1 MNDRE
6 IKMPKEAATIFLL
19 YGVGNFFSIISN
31 TLITNKSGE
40 MAASVIIKVFLLGV
54 TNLLMSSALFS
65 KNYNNKLILSSAS
78 LMIPTVFSLFFVV
91 NTPLVFH
98 IIFCL
103 LLTAFTYIM
112 VKMPETPIREE
123 IVKFRFI
130 IPLFQA
136 LLFIISST
144 QLIQQLY
151 YENSIISLIPSVLSL
166 ITSFLPI
173 ICYIFLVNW
182 LADPYKK

>member
-1 MNDRE
+1 MDDRA
-6 IKMPKEAATIFLL
+6 INIPKEAATIFLL
-19 YGVGNFFSIISN
+19 YGIGNFFSIISN
-31 TLITNKSGE
+31 TLITNKTEE
-40 MAASVIIKVFLLGV
+40 MTTAVIVKIFLLGV
-54 TNLLMSSALFS
+54 TNLLMSSTLFS
-65 KNYNNKLILSSAS
+65 KKYNNKIILTSAL
-78 LMIPTVFSLFFVV
+78 LMIPSVFSLFFTV
-91 NTPLVFH
+91 NTLLICH

>member
-1 MNDRE
+1 MDDRA
-6 IKMPKEAATIFLL
+6 IKRPKEAATIFLL

-31 TLITNKSGE
+31 TLIPNKSEE
-40 MAASVIIKVFLLGV
+40 MTTSVIIKIFLLGV
-54 TNLLMSSALFS
+54 TNLFMGSALFS
-65 KNYNNKLILSSAS
+65 KNYNNKLILAS
-78 LMIPTVFSLFFVV
+78 LLLMLPSMFSLIFTV
-91 NTPLVFH
+91 NALLICH

-112 VKMPETPIREE
+112 IKMPETPIREE
-123 IVKFRFI
+123 NVKFRFI
-130 IPLFQA
+130 IPLFQV

-144 QLIQQLY
+144 ELIQKLY
-151 YENSIISLIPSVLSL
+151 YENSIISLIPQLLSL